1 MNKYTLLQLPKDTI
15 WERKS
20 WRRYAPIWLIR
31 ITDSIWGLIEWFPII
46 WKDRHWDDHYIFEI
60 LKFKLLKQREYL
72 VNNNRHTNV
81 SEANYYITICLNLID
96 KIQNEYY
103 ALEYQDFYRGTTKFI
118 KEGKYYRHEEKIE
131 FENFS
136 GYFQKYPLQ
145 VKSLLKKYPEVKDDK
160 MKLALFLSYRNQKRC
175 QTLLFKILN
184 EKINYWWD

>member
-1 MNKYTLLQLPKDTI
+1 MNNFIPYWFRQ
-15 WERKS
+15 
-20 WRRYAPIWLIR
+20 
-31 ITDSIWGLIEWFPII
+31 ITDGFKNLIKWLPII
-46 WKDRHWDDHYIFEI
+46 WKNRDWDYLYTFEL
-60 LKFKLLKQREYL
+60 LKFKLLQQRNYL
-72 VNNNRHTNV
+72 VYNDRHAEINRD
-81 SEANYYITICLNLID
+81 ITICLNLID
-96 KIQNEYY
+96 RIQNEYY

-118 KEGKYYRHEEKIE
+118 KEGKYYRYEEKIE

-145 VKSLLKKYPEVKDDK
+145 VKELLKKYPEVKDDK